1 VWTILRVNIDLC
13 SEVGPLTRP
22 SQRTVEPTL
31 CAVLR

>member
-1 VWTILRVNIDLC
+1 VDDPARQHDLC

-22 SQRTVEPTL
+22 SQRTVEPIL